1 MIITIEP
8 GIYFNS
14 LLLEDLKKSEY
25 NKYINWEKINLILKN
40 NIGGV
45 RIEDTILIVKDSYM
59 NFINLPTSIN
69 EIEEFMN
76 K

>member
-1 MIITIEP
+1 MYLNYLMINNY
-8 GIYFNS
+8 IYFFCKLYS
-14 LLLEDLKKSEY
+14 SS

-45 RIEDTILIVKDSYM
+45 RIEDTILIIKDSYM
-59 NFINLPTSIN
+59 NFIILPTSIN